1 VAELPGGHE
10 SDLTI
15 ATWLVIASCA
25 VAMVAAGYT
34 RNRVP
39 VAVSVALAAALRVT
53 FALMTSTR
61 FTPRDVAVYFRATAE
76 AVLHGHDPL
85 MTLPGR
91 EWNFLEL
98 MPYVHALELKSGLPW
113 VVAVKIAPIAADLVL
128 VWIVSRLAGAEG
140 RTRALQYAVNPLS
153 LLVVSLHGQV
163 EPVALALAL
172 GGILLLRRERP
183 VLAGVLLGAAVAAK
197 TWPVVILVA
206 VLPLREPRRAA
217 RIVAGSA
224 VVPVMCLAPG
234 VLFLNTNVPHAISRL
249 ISYSGFVY
257 NWTWSGTWEIL
268 GHRGTGYNSPL
279 SGPASLFI
287 VAGVAATLWLLRRH
301 PPEAR
306 ALGGLAAVL
315 VCTAGFGTQYLF
327 WVLPLTIALSA
338 RWRNQYV
345 IAASAWAALAYLTP
359 LRTIATR
366 DYLIGLSWL
375 PAALLVAI
383 ITEQVRR
390 RPGELVGEPGMSAE
404 DRLAVGALGQQPE
417 LVRAAAVPGTGL
429 RDKDMPAAG

>member
-1 VAELPGGHE
+1 
-10 SDLTI
+10 
-15 ATWLVIASCA
+15 
-25 VAMVAAGYT
+25 MVAAGYT
-34 RNRVP
+34 RNRAP
-39 VAVSVALAAALRVT
+39 VAASVALAAVLRVT

-61 FTPRDVAVYFRATAE
+61 FTPRDVAVYFKATAE
-76 AVLHGHDPL
+76 AVLHGRDPL
-85 MTLPGR
+85 LTLPGY

-128 VWIVSRLAGAEG
+128 VWIVSRLAGADG

-163 EPVALALAL
+163 ESVALALAL
-172 GGILLLRRERP
+172 GGILLLRRKRP

-197 TWPVVILVA
+197 TWPIVILVA
-206 VLPLREPRRAA
+206 VLPLREPRRAVK
-217 RIVAGSA
+217 IVAGSA
-224 VVPVMCLAPG
+224 IVPAACLASG

-257 NWTWSGTWEIL
+257 NWTWSGTWLIT
-268 GHRGTGYNSPL
+268 GHKGTGYNSPL
-279 SGPASLFI
+279 NGLASLFI

-306 ALGGLAAVL
+306 ALGGPAAVL

-345 IAASAWAALAYLTP
+345 IAASVWAAIAYLTP
-359 LRTIATR
+359 FGTSATR

-375 PAALLVAI
+375 LAALLVAI
-383 ITEQVRR
+383 IAEQVRR
-390 RPGELVGEPGMSAE
+390 KPGELAAEPGVSAE
-404 DRLAVGALGQQPE
+404 DGVAVGALRQQSE
-417 LVRAAAVPGTGL
+417 LVRAAASPWTS
-429 RDKDMPAAG
+429 R